1 MSLIYIQVFLKKKNS
16 FIPKFSYEKPY
27 TYIFW
32 VMLEMQIILQVSHKK
47 IKKKNYF
54 INYFTNGYC
63 GEGLLVN
70 KKLILVVD
78 HNNSL

>member
-1 MSLIYIQVFLKKKNS
+1 
-16 FIPKFSYEKPY
+16 
-27 TYIFW
+27 
-32 VMLEMQIILQVSHKK
+32 MLEMQIILQVSHKK

-70 KKLILVVD
+70 KKLILVID
-78 HNNSL
+78 HNNSSIT